1 MSFYSPDS
9 CPDMISLKEK
19 AVWGKSPDLEV
30 SPEGKSKPKD
40 GTGKGAQRQQRR
52 TAAASL
58 LYKEIETDSWVSLS
72 KEGERM
78 EDTRG

>member
-1 MSFYSPDS
+1 M
-9 CPDMISLKEK
+9 
-19 AVWGKSPDLEV
+19 EV

-52 TAAASL
+52 TASALL